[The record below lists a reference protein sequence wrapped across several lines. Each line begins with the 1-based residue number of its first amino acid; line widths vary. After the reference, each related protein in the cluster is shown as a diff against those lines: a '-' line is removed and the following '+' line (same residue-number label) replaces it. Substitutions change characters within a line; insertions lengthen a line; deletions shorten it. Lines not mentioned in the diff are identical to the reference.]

1 LLHIAGD
8 AVRHRDAPN
17 RGLRARVSV
26 GVGPELA
33 EVPGRPALVAQ
44 SLALAVPQGLE
55 AALRLGN
62 GPAAPCW
69 DARVIGSVSGA
80 GGTARDQSERA
91 EPLYQRRPATVI
103 RPSGLRERDVGR
115 SLVFAAC
122 RVRERHLELTGIG
135 RSEGEREVLVD
146 DFTLDGILSR
156 TFPPFFR
163 KSGTA
168 HATGRWR
175 ENDRPA

>member
-1 LLHIAGD
+1 M
-8 AVRHRDAPN
+8 
-17 RGLRARVSV
+17 
-26 GVGPELA
+26 
-33 EVPGRPALVAQ
+33 
-44 SLALAVPQGLE
+44 
-55 AALRLGN
+55 
-62 GPAAPCW
+62 
-69 DARVIGSVSGA
+69 
-80 GGTARDQSERA
+80 
-91 EPLYQRRPATVI
+91 

-156 TFPPFFR
+156 TFPTSRTPSTIDGIFR

-168 HATGRWR
+168 HATWAGARMIGPPRDLPGSLCPEPCKQLIFLPLSSGIGLAPDSCRGRHR
-175 ENDRPA
+175 SRLVESAVRSFLAPIHGSIRPGRTVVTRGPQS